1 MESKTKAQQG
11 KEFMQQ
17 HSLTPNQR
25 EALILAK
32 FERSH
37 TYIQA
42 RAAKESNVIKNREYV
57 LAI

>member
-1 MESKTKAQQG
+1 MENKTKAQQG

-17 HSLTPNQR
+17 HSLTPSQR

-37 TYIQA
+37 TYIRA
-42 RAAKESNVIKNREYV
+42 RVVSEIKLNQYRDYAFAV
-57 LAI
+57 